1 MRKRLLSTVLCI
13 ALAAYMMMACSSG
26 GSSESSDSGSAETAE
41 DEGQVKT
48 VRLAKTASGHIF
60 NAIAEEQGYLEDE
73 GIEVEY
79 VDMQNAG
86 DAFTAL
92 EADKVDVLSNYG
104 TNLPLQYI
112 SDGTDLTIFAGYMLT
127 GCMPIFTQKD
137 TQWNGIED
145 MIGKTVACEPNMFA
159 VSGPL
164 LDLGYD
170 PLNDITWLQPENEVE
185 RITAVEKGEADY
197 GLVGTSLNYEVNNN
211 DNIKVVAY
219 ASDLLP
225 NYSCCRIEAKTS
237 WVNDNPDTV
246 KSLLKAWIRAQAYY
260 EENHEEVV
268 SIVCDLVEA
277 DEDFVRA
284 YMDNEHYN
292 LNIDP
297 MKSSVVR
304 AWGYMDGLGLLDDGA
319 DEIDIAD
326 HINVD
331 LYKAA
336 LDECQ
341 EQYGDEN
348 PDFYEEMQTQ
358 YSEYNL

>member
-1 MRKRLLSTVLCI
+1 MKKRILSALLCV
-13 ALAAYMMMACSSG
+13 ALLGCTLVGCSS
-26 GSSESSDSGSAETAE
+26 SGSEEKSEKSEEVT
-41 DEGQVKT
+41 T
-48 VRLAKTASGHIF
+48 IRLAKTASGHIF

-73 GIEVEY
+73 GIKVEY
-79 VDMQNAG
+79 VDMQNAS
-86 DAFTAL
+86 DAFTTL
-92 EADKVDVLSNYG
+92 EAGKVDILSNYG

-112 SDGTDLTIFAGYMLT
+112 SDGTDLTVIAGYMLT
-127 GCMPIFTQKD
+127 GCMPIFAKKG

-145 MIGKTVACEPNMFA
+145 LIGKTVACEPNMFA

-170 PLNDITWLQPENEVE
+170 PLNDITWLQPENEVD

-197 GLVGTSLNYEVNNN
+197 GLVGTSLNYEVLNN
-211 DNIKVVAY
+211 DNIEIVAY

-225 NYSCCRIEAKTS
+225 NYSCCRVAAKTE
-237 WVNDNPDTV
+237 WVNENKNAV
-246 KSLLKAWIRAQAYY
+246 KSLLKAWIRAQEYY
-260 EENHEEVV
+260 NTHHDEAV

-292 LNIDP
+292 LDIDP
-297 MKSSVVR
+297 MKTSVER

-319 DEIDIAD
+319 DEINIDD

-331 LYKAA
+331 IYKAA

-341 EQYGDEN
+341 KEYGDED
-348 PDFYEEMQTQ
+348 PDFYEERQAQ
-358 YSEYNL
+358 FAEYDQ